1 MSLEE
6 NTTKSYINFV
16 LQKLHIYHFDIV
28 FFFNFNYFRLFGVEN
43 NVWEK
48 HHFIDLPRLET
59 LINIKHEYYMRNS
72 SCHPTSH
79 EILV

>member
-1 MSLEE
+1 MSLKE

-28 FFFNFNYFRLFGVEN
+28 FFFYFNCFKLFGVEN

-48 HHFIDLPRLET
+48 VGKAPFH
-59 LINIKHEYYMRNS
+59 
-72 SCHPTSH
+72 
-79 EILV
+79 

>member
-28 FFFNFNYFRLFGVEN
+28 FFFKFNYFRLFGVEN
-43 NVWEK
+43 NVWEGGKSTISLTFLGLK
-48 HHFIDLPRLET
+48 H
-59 LINIKHEYYMRNS
+59 
-72 SCHPTSH
+72 
-79 EILV
+79 